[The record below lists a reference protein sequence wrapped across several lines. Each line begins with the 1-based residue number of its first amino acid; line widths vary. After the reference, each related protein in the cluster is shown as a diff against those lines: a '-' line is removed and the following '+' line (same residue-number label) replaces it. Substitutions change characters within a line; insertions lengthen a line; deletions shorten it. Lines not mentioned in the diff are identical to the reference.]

1 MKVNYYV
8 YTGIFNS
15 LIGPYVMRN
24 IAIIAYEGCWAV
36 SVFLAKDFFTI
47 VSLLD
52 SHYSLPQSYEV
63 EIITIDGS
71 AITSSSDS
79 LVIADNS
86 LSDKAYDLV
95 IIPPIEGSKLK
106 NMPLGT
112 DLIINWLK
120 PKIHSSTSILSLSTG
135 SYFLAATG
143 QLNKTVI
150 ATHWSLVKPLS
161 KLFPDCQFISHK
173 SYLRT
178 GNIYTTGSFEAGISV
193 LLGIVAKDKG
203 DRFSQQCA
211 THLLI
216 SDSNKLNLILPQFN
230 NHQDDKINEIQDW
243 IHSHSTDVITINDLA
258 KQFNFSER
266 NLKRRF
272 SQATGISIN
281 KYVQEVRIDK
291 AKKQLLATDKTVNE
305 ISVDVGYENSSFFSR
320 LFKKSTGLT
329 PAKWRKND

>member
-1 MKVNYYV
+1 M
-8 YTGIFNS
+8 
-15 LIGPYVMRN
+15 
-24 IAIIAYEGCWAV
+24 

-63 EIITIDGS
+63 EIITTDGS
-71 AITSSSDS
+71 AITSSSNS

-112 DLIINWLK
+112 DLIIDWLK
-120 PKIHSSTSILSLSTG
+120 PKINSSTSILSLSTG

-143 QLNKTVI
+143 QLSKTVI

-161 KLFPDCQFISHK
+161 KLLPDCQFISHK

-230 NHQDDKINEIQDW
+230 NHRDEKINEIQDW
-243 IHSHSTDVITINDLA
+243 INNHSSGLITIHELA
-258 KQFNFSER
+258 KQFNFSEP
-266 NLKRRF
+266 
-272 SQATGISIN
+272 Q
-281 KYVQEVRIDK
+281 
-291 AKKQLLATDKTVNE
+291 
-305 ISVDVGYENSSFFSR
+305 
-320 LFKKSTGLT
+320 FKKTIFASN
-329 PAKWRKND
+329 RNIN

>member
-1 MKVNYYV
+1 
-8 YTGIFNS
+8 
-15 LIGPYVMRN
+15 MRN

-305 ISVDVGYENSSFFSR
+305 ISVDVGYENSSFF
-320 LFKKSTGLT
+320 LVYLKKAQG
-329 PAKWRKND
+329 

>member
-1 MKVNYYV
+1 MK
-8 YTGIFNS
+8 
-15 LIGPYVMRN
+15 N
-24 IAIIAYEGCWAV
+24 IAIIAYEDCWAV

-63 EIITIDGS
+63 EIITADGC
-71 AITSSSDS
+71 AITSSSNS

-112 DLIINWLK
+112 DLIIDWLK
-120 PKIHSSTSILSLSTG
+120 PKINSSTSILSLSTG

-230 NHQDDKINEIQDW
+230 NHRDEKINEIQDW
-243 IHSHSTDVITINDLA
+243 INNHSSGLITIHELA

>member
-1 MKVNYYV
+1 MK
-8 YTGIFNS
+8 
-15 LIGPYVMRN
+15 N
-24 IAIIAYEGCWAV
+24 IAIIAYEDCWAV

-63 EIITIDGS
+63 EIITTDGS
-71 AITSSSDS
+71 AITSSSNS

-95 IIPPIEGSKLK
+95 IIPPIEGLKLK

-112 DLIINWLK
+112 DLIIDWLK

-230 NHQDDKINEIQDW
+230 NHRDEKINEIQDW
-243 IHSHSTDVITINDLA
+243 INNHSSGLITIHGLA

-291 AKKQLLATDKTVNE
+291 AKKQLLATDKTVSE